1 MSLPATGSHDAIPST
16 TLHSVACPF
25 CGMLCDDLV
34 VDVTAVPQV
43 RANGCARS
51 HALFSVL
58 PKNDV
63 TPQVDGKSTTL
74 DQAIARAAEILTAA
88 AQPVLLSA
96 GTDVGGMRTLLE
108 LAERTG
114 GVVDHVNS
122 DAALRNLRVLQ
133 DTGWVSTTLTEVRN
147 RCDLL
152 IVAGSEV
159 GTRFPRFFER
169 CIENA
174 ESMFDGGK
182 REIVFLGTPP
192 AGFESKH
199 AVSVMQVA
207 PRQLGDVFAAL
218 RCLLARRKL
227 RATEIAGVALPG
239 LAELLARMQS
249 ARYGV
254 LTWAAAELNFPHA
267 ELAIQSACELVQQ
280 LNEKSRF
287 AVLPLAGNDGDLTT
301 VQAATWQTGYPLRVS
316 FGGGVPA
323 FDPLHFRAERLIA
336 RREADAL
343 LFVNAFDPDRTPPAS
358 GTPTILLGRP
368 GMSSERATVF
378 IPLATP
384 GLHHAGHLF
393 RADNVV
399 AIRVR
404 QIADSPWPSAA
415 TALRRILEA
424 LGARS

>member
-1 MSLPATGSHDAIPST
+1 MSLPATGSHAAIPST
-16 TLHSVACPF
+16 TLQSVACPF

-34 VDVTAVPQV
+34 VDVAAVPQV
-43 RANGCARS
+43 RTNGCARS
-51 HALFSVL
+51 RALFSVA
-58 PKNDV
+58 PNNDV
-63 TPQVDGKSTTL
+63 TAQVDGKGVTL
-74 DQAIARAAEILTAA
+74 DQATARAAEILSAA
-88 AQPVLLSA
+88 TQPVFLSA

-108 LAERTG
+108 LAERSG
-114 GVVDHVNS
+114 GVVDHVNG
-122 DAALRNLRVLQ
+122 DAALRNLLVLQ
-133 DTGWVSTTLTEVRN
+133 NTGWVSTTLTEVRN

-152 IVAGSEV
+152 VVAGSEV

-169 CIENA
+169 CVENR

-192 AGFESKH
+192 AGFESEH

-207 PRQLGDVFAAL
+207 PRQLGDIFAAL
-218 RCLLARRKL
+218 RCLLTRRKL
-227 RATEIAGVALPG
+227 RATEIAGIALAD
-239 LAELLARMQS
+239 LAALLERMQS

-254 LTWAAAELNFPHA
+254 LTWTAAELNFPHA

-280 LNEKSRF
+280 LNEQSRF
-287 AVLPLAGNDGDLTT
+287 AVLPLAGNDGDLTA

-316 FGGGVPA
+316 FGGGAPA

-336 RREADAL
+336 RSEADAL
-343 LFVNAFDPDRTPPAS
+343 VFVNALDPDRAPPAS
-358 GTPTILLGRP
+358 GVPTILLGRP
-368 GMSSERATVF
+368 GTSSERASVF

-393 RADNVV
+393 RTDNVV